1 MHAGSPEKLA
11 LIPAKNAAEQE
22 IDLLALSSYRLQ
34 PTKRHFCGFVVFALL
49 FLDRVSLY
57 IPGCSGTLYTDQSVL
72 ELRDLPTSASLSTG
86 IKGLCHH
93 SLLIPPTFRIHLSAS
108 NDQIKKSLS
117 KERPE
122 VCIIPDPI

>member
-1 MHAGSPEKLA
+1 M
-11 LIPAKNAAEQE
+11 
-22 IDLLALSSYRLQ
+22 
-34 PTKRHFCGFVVFALL
+34 L

-57 IPGCSGTLYTDQSVL
+57 IPGCPGTLYTGQSGL

-93 SLLIPPTFRIHLSAS
+93 TLLIPPTFRIHLSAS

-117 KERPE
+117 REHAE
-122 VCIIPDPI
+122 VCIIPDLI